1 MLENIFLP
9 LFEATIN
16 PQDHR
21 ELHLFLKYVSV
32 GGAPGVVC
40 SDGERRG
47 LPRGCLGL
55 CFPPPVSLVPQAWGC
70 QPQEAEFLSQRGR
83 SPLSSGETL
92 GWGWGQGA
100 GAAGSREGLQISPW
114 LDGIGKAAP
123 SSSLQ
128 ASLEM
133 QTFQLPCFYLQT
145 VVLLVCSSPTKYIYL
160 PYLISCGREREEMEE
175 RLHQKGHEGHRSWS
189 LPLGA

>member
-1 MLENIFLP
+1 MLYAVME
-9 LFEATIN
+9 
-16 PQDHR
+16 R
-21 ELHLFLKYVSV
+21 
-32 GGAPGVVC
+32 GGDSPGV
-40 SDGERRG
+40 
-47 LPRGCLGL
+47 
-55 CFPPPVSLVPQAWGC
+55 AWGF
-70 QPQEAEFLSQRGR
+70 ASLLLSLLCPRHGVASPKRLNFYPREGGPLVLRGN
-83 SPLSSGETL
+83 PGV
-92 GWGWGQGA
+92 GVGQGA
-100 GAAGSREGLQISPW
+100 GAGEHREGLQISPW

>member
-32 GGAPGVVC
+32 GGAPGDVC
-40 SDGERRG
+40 SGGERRG

-55 CFPPPVSLVPQAWGC
+55 CFPPPVSPVPQAWGC

-83 SPLSSGETL
+83 SPCPQGQPWGGGGAGSWGRRAQGRTSNQSLARWDWESSTKQQPAGLFRNADISAPLLLPTNCGPPCLLKPHKIYLSS
-92 GWGWGQGA
+92 
-100 GAAGSREGLQISPW
+100 IS
-114 LDGIGKAAP
+114 D
-123 SSSLQ
+123 
-128 ASLEM
+128 
-133 QTFQLPCFYLQT
+133 
-145 VVLLVCSSPTKYIYL
+145 
-160 PYLISCGREREEMEE
+160 
-175 RLHQKGHEGHRSWS
+175 
-189 LPLGA
+189 